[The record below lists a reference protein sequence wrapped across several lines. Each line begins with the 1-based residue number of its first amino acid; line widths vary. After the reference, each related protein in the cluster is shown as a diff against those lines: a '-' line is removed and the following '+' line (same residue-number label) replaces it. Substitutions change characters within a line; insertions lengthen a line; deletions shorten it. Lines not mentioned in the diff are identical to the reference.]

1 MSEQG
6 ILDWGRYCELFL
18 FFQFIHTTAMD
29 KVQVEEM
36 CDLFS
41 QKITYEEIGAILQAI
56 YPSARGYSVKSTKR
70 FWKRMEFLPG
80 FFKTVREQ

>member
-6 ILDWGRYCELFL
+6 ILDWGRYCELFS
-18 FFQFIHTTAMD
+18 FFQFIQTAAMD

-36 CDLFS
+36 CDLVS
-41 QKITYEEIGAILQAI
+41 QKITYEEISAILPAV

-70 FWKRMEFLPG
+70 FWKRTEFLPG
-80 FFKTVREQ
+80 FCKTMREQ